1 MLKPNYTAVEY
12 ERRFLVTAAPQ
23 LHGPAIQITD
33 RHLTGTRVYLR
44 KAIHTDGNTALRLCK
59 QYAAGASGCAA
70 IAVEELT
77 PHDFVLY
84 EHMEANVIT
93 KRRWHVETGGAA
105 VAIDVF
111 SGPLQGLVLCEV
123 AAAVEAEIAAFEAPG
138 PLVARTTPALPV
150 SLPHASA
157 IKAAPP
163 SWRQVI
169 TLILVSCKAS
179 RISR

>member
-59 QYAAGASGCAA
+59 QSAAGASGGAA
-70 IAVEELT
+70 IAIEELT

-123 AAAVEAEIAAFEAPG
+123 AAAVEAEIAAFEAPAW
-138 PLVARTTPALPV
+138 ARTEVTSDPFFAGGTLAFATPDHLRVRLGTTPA
-150 SLPHASA
+150 
-157 IKAAPP
+157 
-163 SWRQVI
+163 
-169 TLILVSCKAS
+169 
-179 RISR
+179 